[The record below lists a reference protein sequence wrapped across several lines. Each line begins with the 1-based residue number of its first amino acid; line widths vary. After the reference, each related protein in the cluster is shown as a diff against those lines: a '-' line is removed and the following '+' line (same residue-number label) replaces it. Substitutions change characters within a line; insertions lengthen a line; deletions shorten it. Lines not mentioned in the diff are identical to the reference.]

1 VNRLANLAL
10 SVGETLA
17 YEAGRLLF
25 GIALGRAKEL
35 LGTPQPLGT
44 RQLALNRALQKKAVD
59 GALLAGPRTGKE
71 YAKFTLK
78 KGLPSDQRPRSL
90 AVENEPHSVDD
101 FDGVIKEGYGKGEK
115 RLLYA
120 GTGIIKVGGS
130 CQLGKINV
138 HEHDAEKAGFH
149 YDFVAEGVDPHAE
162 SFEVNIPNGLLK
174 GRYAFQQAF
183 EKDRY
188 LIVRLKDNSVLVAK
202 PDIHLKPPEFLKT
215 LSDSTR
221 PVSVEWK
228 DDGSLAN
235 VAIHNLRAVY
245 RSHRPEGEPYYDKLP
260 AIEDLR
266 NRSPVWLA
274 RRLFPGPEQ
283 EGTVLQGE
291 LHHPDGA
298 ARVGGILNA
307 LPEKSIQIQRERGP
321 VEFYAWDIAKLKGR
335 DVSQMPYGQRREL
348 YEGVIAEVRLFNR
361 HLHVVPAMPEGG
373 DPVEFYRAII
383 HDPRG
388 LPYSEGV
395 VVKYKDAVHQ
405 WFKVKAND
413 APDVKVVRCIEGS
426 GKFAGS
432 LGAMVVEGPTGV
444 ESEVGSFQLTNEQ
457 RQWIWDHREVLT
469 GQIAEVRAMTV
480 TESGAIRAGVFV
492 RFHPSQS
499 EAGLLMYSES
509 VAGGEPEESRSTLY
523 RLKSAAGWRRKAQ
536 EAMPARPG

>member
-1 VNRLANLAL
+1 MNPLANLAL
-10 SVGETLA
+10 SVGETLVH
-17 YEAGRLLF
+17 EAGRLLF
-25 GIALGRAKEL
+25 GIVLGRAKIL
-35 LGTPQPLGT
+35 LGTPQQLGT

-78 KGLPSDQRPRSL
+78 KRLPTDQRPRTL
-90 AVENEPHSVDD
+90 AVENAPHSVDD
-101 FDGVIKEGYGKGEK
+101 FNGVIKEGYGKGEK
-115 RLLYA
+115 RLIYS
-120 GTGIIKVGGS
+120 GTGVIKVGGS
-130 CQLGKINV
+130 RQLGKINV

-149 YDFVAEGVDPHAE
+149 YDFVAEGVDPHTE
-162 SFEVNIPNGLLK
+162 SFEVNIATGVLK
-174 GRYAFQQAF
+174 GRYAFRQAF
-183 EKDRY
+183 EKNRY
-188 LIVRLKDNSVLVAK
+188 LVVRMKDNSVLVEK
-202 PDIHLKPPEFLKT
+202 PDIHMKPPEFLKT
-215 LSDSTR
+215 IRQSDR

-235 VAIHNLRAVY
+235 VVIHNLRAVY
-245 RSHRPEGEPYYDKLP
+245 RSHRPEGAPYYDKLP

-307 LPEKSIQIQRERGP
+307 LPEKSIQIQQERGP

-348 YEGVIAEVRLFNR
+348 YEGVIEEIRLFNK
-361 HLHVVPAMPEGG
+361 HLHVVPAMPEDG
-373 DPVEFYRAII
+373 DPVKFYQAII
-383 HDPRG
+383 HDRRG

-395 VVKYKDAVHQ
+395 LVKYQDSPDE

-413 APDVKVVRCIEGS
+413 TLDVRVIRCLEGA
-426 GKFAGS
+426 GKFTGS

-444 ESEVGSFQLTNEQ
+444 ESEIGSFQLTNEQ
-457 RQWIWDHREVLT
+457 RQWIWDHRDVLT
-469 GQIAEVRAMTV
+469 GQIAEVRAMNV
-480 TESGAIRAGVFV
+480 NESGAIRAGVFV
-492 RFHPSQS
+492 RFHPSRS
-499 EAGLLMYSES
+499 EVGLLMYSES
-509 VAGGEPEESRSTLY
+509 LAGGDAEESRSTLY
-523 RLKSAAGWRRKAQ
+523 KLKSAAGWKRKV
-536 EAMPARPG
+536 